1 VVEMA
6 YSCFEKQTAVA
17 LAKKFQF
24 YLSELSSLGLVS
36 DRGSFD
42 YDYSFLDERELNNV
56 LYLASYDLNFMYQFT
71 FKKEEPN
78 KLFYTRSGS
87 DIPEDWSLAAWFLT
101 TFIAVF
107 VAFSLVCIFRIHNG
121 LC

>member
-1 VVEMA
+1 MA
-6 YSCFEKQTAVA
+6 YSGFEKQTAVA

-36 DRGSFD
+36 DKGSFD

-56 LYLASYDLNFMYQFT
+56 LYLASYELNFMYQFT
-71 FKKEEPN
+71 FKKEKPG
-78 KLFYTRSGS
+78 KLFYTRSGN

-107 VAFSLVCIFRIHNG
+107 VAFSLACILRIHNG
-121 LC
+121 IC

>member
-1 VVEMA
+1 MA
-6 YSCFEKQTAVA
+6 YSGFEKQTSVA

-42 YDYSFLDERELNNV
+42 YDYSFLDEYELNNV
-56 LYLASYDLNFMYQFT
+56 LYLASYELNFMYQFT
-71 FKKEEPN
+71 FKKEE
-78 KLFYTRSGS
+78 KGKIFYTRSGS
-87 DIPEDWSLAAWFLT
+87 DIPEDWSLAALFLT
-101 TFIAVF
+101 TLIAVF
-107 VAFSLVCIFRIHNG
+107 VAFSLFCIFRIRNG